1 MGRLIIGSYE
11 VGIVAR
17 GGAVRYSQTTVVIG
31 LQSIEFVNFKYILW
45 THSDT
50 GQTST
55 AGHQLLPQMILIV
68 RTSKLKC
75 NYISPGFSSKYI
87 GQQNVAHKAT
97 LEVVQQAKSVWMGC
111 LISGVAY
118 KATLDWTVMA
128 HLLSVSQ
135 KATLIL
141 AQ

>member
-11 VGIVAR
+11 VGIVAC
-17 GGAVRYSQTTVVIG
+17 GGAVRYSQITVVIG

-55 AGHQLLPQMILIV
+55 AGHQLLPQMILII

-75 NYISPGFSSKYI
+75 NYRSPGFNSKYI
-87 GQQNVAHKAT
+87 GQQNVAHK
-97 LEVVQQAKSVWMGC
+97 AKSVWMGC

-141 AQ
+141 AR